1 MTALPHRLLAL
12 TGLAAS
18 AALPASAATDGPWYT
33 DPKVFALGALIIF
46 FAIVWRAG
54 GFRLIFGAL
63 DRRGSEIQARI
74 DEARTLRD
82 QASKMLA
89 EAERQQKAANEEAQQ
104 IIRRAEEDAKAMQ
117 AQALAELEAR
127 VARRE
132 AQAEARIARARE
144 EAAADVRRAAADA
157 ATDATRQLLRDHPGF
172 DPFDSAAG
180 EIEKA
185 LN

>member
-1 MTALPHRLLAL
+1 MIKAHRLLTVSAL
-12 TGLAAS
+12 AGAAG
-18 AALPASAATDGPWYT
+18 LPASAATDGPWYT
-33 DPKVFALGALIIF
+33 DPKYFALLALIIF

-63 DRRGSEIQARI
+63 DKRGSDIQARI
-74 DEARTLRD
+74 DEAKTLRD

-89 EAERQQKAANEEAQQ
+89 EAERQQKVANDEARQ
-104 IIRRAEEDAKAMQ
+104 IIER
-117 AQALAELEAR
+117 AQADAEALRERALADLEAR

-157 ATDATRQLLRDHPGF
+157 ATDAARKLLKDDSSF
-172 DPFDSAAG
+172 DPFDTAADQ
-180 EIEKA
+180 IERA